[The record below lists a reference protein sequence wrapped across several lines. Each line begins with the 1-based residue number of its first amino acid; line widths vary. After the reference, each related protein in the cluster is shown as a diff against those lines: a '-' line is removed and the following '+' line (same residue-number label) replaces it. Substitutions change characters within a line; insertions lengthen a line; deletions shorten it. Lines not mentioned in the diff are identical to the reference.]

1 MKQEI
6 SQLLMQALKRL
17 REQRALAIE
26 EPETVHLEPARDPR
40 HGDFASNIAL
50 VLAKPARMPPQE
62 LAQAIVA
69 ALPESPVLTR
79 VEVAGPGFI
88 NFHLAPRALLAVIEH
103 ILTQGDRYGCSQI
116 GAGVRVLI
124 EFVSANPTGPLHV
137 GHGRGAAYGAALAN
151 LLAEAGYL
159 VEREYYVNDGG
170 RQMDILALSVWL
182 RYLALGGEAIE
193 FPANGYQGEYVN
205 VIAAGLRAEKG
216 NAYTASAKELAAV
229 PADLDPETRLDA
241 LIQRARA
248 LLGESRFRAVHEYS
262 LKKVLDEIK
271 RDLAGFGVVYDR
283 WFSERQLIESDE
295 LMKAADR
302 LKESGHLYRRDG
314 AWWFNA
320 SAFGD
325 EKDRVV
331 IRENGQPT
339 YFASDIAYHMDKL
352 ERGFSVLI
360 DIWGADH
367 HGYIS
372 RLQGVLQ
379 AMGTAPERLQCLL
392 VQFVS
397 LYRGEERVPM
407 STRAGEFVTLRE
419 LYQEVGVD
427 ATRFFYLMRRCEQ
440 HLDFDLE
447 LAKSHSSDNPVYY
460 VQYAHARVCSVMR
473 QLAEKGYSW
482 SQSMGN
488 DQLELLAEAEE
499 RSLLKRLSY
508 YPDLVN
514 TAALGREPHQIA
526 QYLRELANDF
536 HVYYNVHPFIVPSDR
551 LRNARLNLILATQQV
566 LKNGL
571 RVLGVSAPQR
581 M

>member
-17 REQRALAIE
+17 REQKTLTIA
-26 EPETVHLEPARDPR
+26 EPETVHLEPARDSR
-40 HGDFASNIAL
+40 HGDFATNIAL
-50 VLAKPARMPPQE
+50 VLAKQARRPALE
-62 LAQAIVA
+62 LAQAILE
-69 ALPESPVLTR
+69 ALPESTAFTR
-79 VEVAGPGFI
+79 AEVAGPGFI
-88 NFHLAPRALLAVIEH
+88 NFYLAPRAFLAVIER
-103 ILTQGDRYGCSQI
+103 ILAEGDRYGGSQL
-116 GAGVRVLI
+116 GAGTRVLI

-151 LLAEAGYL
+151 LLAEAGYR
-159 VEREYYVNDGG
+159 VEREYYVNDAG

-182 RYLALGGEAIE
+182 RYLELGGESIE
-193 FPANGYQGEYVN
+193 FPANGYRGEYVN
-205 VIAAGLRAEKG
+205 AIAAGLRAESG
-216 NAYTASAKELAAV
+216 DAYTASATELGAV
-229 PADLDPETRLDA
+229 ATDLDPETRLDA
-241 LIQRARA
+241 LIQQARA
-248 LLGESRFRAVHEYS
+248 LLGESRFGAIHEYG
-262 LKKVLDEIK
+262 LEKVLDGIE
-271 RDLAGFGVVYDR
+271 RDLAEFGVVYDR
-283 WFSERQLIESDE
+283 WFSERQLIESRDLLTVAE
-295 LMKAADR
+295 Q
-302 LKESGHLYRRDG
+302 LKRSGHLYLREG

-339 YFASDIAYHMDKL
+339 YFASDIAYHVNKL

-367 HGYIS
+367 HGYIP
-372 RLQGVLQ
+372 RLKGVLQ
-379 AMGTAPERLQCLL
+379 ATGTEPQRLECLL

-397 LYRGEERVPM
+397 LYRGQERVPM

-427 ATRFFYLMRRCEQ
+427 ATRFFYVMRRCEQ

-447 LAKSHSSDNPVYY
+447 LAKSHSADNPVYY

-473 QLAEKGYSW
+473 HLVEKGYSW
-482 SQSMGN
+482 DQSMGN
-488 DQLELLAEAEE
+488 DHLELLVEAEE
-499 RSLLKRLSY
+499 KSVIKRLSQ

-514 TAALGREPHQIA
+514 AAALSREPHQIA

-536 HVYYNVHPFIVPSDR
+536 H
-551 LRNARLNLILATQQV
+551 
-566 LKNGL
+566 
-571 RVLGVSAPQR
+571 
-581 M
+581 

>member
-17 REQRALAIE
+17 REQKTLTIV
-26 EPETVHLEPARDPR
+26 EPEAVHLEPARDSR
-40 HGDFASNIAL
+40 HGDFATNIAL
-50 VLAKPARMPPQE
+50 VLAKQAGMPARE
-62 LAQAIVA
+62 LAQAIVE

-79 VEVAGPGFI
+79 AEVAGPGFI
-88 NFHLAPRALLAVIEH
+88 NFYLAPRAFLAVIER
-103 ILTQGDRYGCSQI
+103 ILTQGDRYGCSQL
-116 GAGVRVLI
+116 GAGTRVLI

-137 GHGRGAAYGAALAN
+137 GHGRGAAYGAGLAN

-159 VEREYYVNDGG
+159 VEREYYVNDAG

-182 RYLALGGEAIE
+182 RYLELGGEPIE
-193 FPANGYQGEYVN
+193 FPANAYRGEYVN
-205 VIAAGLRAEKG
+205 AIAAGLRAEAG
-216 NAYTASAKELAAV
+216 DAYTVSAKGLGAV
-229 PADLDPETRLDA
+229 AADLDPEMRLDA
-241 LIQRARA
+241 LIQQARA
-248 LLGESRFRAVHEYS
+248 LLGESRFRAIHEYG
-262 LKKVLDEIK
+262 LGKVLDGIK
-271 RDLAGFGVVYDR
+271 RDLAEFGVVYDR
-283 WFSERQLIESDE
+283 WFSERQLIESGE
-295 LMKAADR
+295 LFKVAEQ
-302 LKESGHLYRRDG
+302 LKQSGHLYLRQG

-320 SAFGD
+320 SALGD

-339 YFASDIAYHMDKL
+339 YFASDIAYHVNKL
-352 ERGFSVLI
+352 ERGFPVLI

-367 HGYIS
+367 HGYIP
-372 RLQGVLQ
+372 RLKGVLQ
-379 AMGTAPERLQCLL
+379 ATGTDPQRLQCLL

-397 LYRGEERVPM
+397 LYRGQERVPM
-407 STRAGEFVTLRE
+407 STRAGEFVTLRD

-427 ATRFFYLMRRCEQ
+427 ATRFFYVMRRCEQ

-447 LAKSHSSDNPVYY
+447 LAKSHSADNPVYY

-473 QLAEKGYSW
+473 QLVEKGYW
-482 SQSMGN
+482 WDQAMGN
-488 DQLELLAEAEE
+488 DHLALLVEAEE
-499 RSLLKRLSY
+499 KSVIKRLCQ

-514 TAALGREPHQIA
+514 AAALSREPHQIA

-536 HVYYNVHPFIVPSDR
+536 HVYYNVHPFIVPSDG
-551 LRNARLNLILATQQV
+551 LRNARLNLIAATQQV

>member
-1 MKQEI
+1 
-6 SQLLMQALKRL
+6 
-17 REQRALAIE
+17 
-26 EPETVHLEPARDPR
+26 
-40 HGDFASNIAL
+40 
-50 VLAKPARMPPQE
+50 MPPQE

-79 VEVAGPGFI
+79 AEVAGPGFI
-88 NFHLAPRALLAVIEH
+88 NFHLAPGAFLAVIEH
-103 ILTQGDRYGCSQI
+103 ILTQGDRFGCSQT
-116 GAGVRVLI
+116 GAGARVLI

-151 LLAEAGYL
+151 LLAEAGYRG
-159 VEREYYVNDGG
+159 EREYYVNDGG

-182 RYLALGGEAIE
+182 RYLELGGEPIE
-193 FPANGYQGEYVN
+193 FPSNGYRGEYVN
-205 VIAAGLRAEKG
+205 AIASGLRAEWG
-216 NAYTASAKELAAV
+216 NAYTASAKELGAVAA
-229 PADLDPETRLDA
+229 DSDPETRLDA
-241 LIQRARA
+241 LIQQARA
-248 LLGESRFRAVHEYS
+248 LLGESRFRAVHEYG

-271 RDLAGFGVVYDR
+271 GDLAGFGVVYDR
-283 WFSERQLIESDE
+283 WFSERQLIESDA

-339 YFASDIAYHMDKL
+339 YFASDIAYHMNKL
-352 ERGFSVLI
+352 ERGFSVLVN
-360 DIWGADH
+360 IWGADH

-372 RLQGVLQ
+372 RLRGVLQ
-379 AMGTAPERLQCLL
+379 AMGTDPKRLQCLL

-447 LAKSHSSDNPVYY
+447 LAKSHSADNPVYY

-488 DQLELLAEAEE
+488 DQLELLTEAEE
-499 RSLLKRLSY
+499 KSLLKRLSH

-514 TAALGREPHQIA
+514 AAALGREPHQIA
-526 QYLRELANDF
+526 QYLRELASDF
-536 HVYYNVHPFIVPSDR
+536 HAYYNVHPFIVPSDR